1 MQNQLISHL
10 VRTHRRNV
18 CRPLRES
25 RTPRAASFRCST
37 PHSSS
42 GSSPWS
48 ERILVRDPITQKSA
62 LAVELWREGEH
73 WFWSPEDPN
82 LNSVFQVRFL
92 HLLHEDT
99 KPESNA
105 GFYLFPLWHKNYPTG
120 GWILSG
126 TDFITSTARHHVLL
140 GKTRMPLTS
149 SLPYF
154 SGDNLY

>member
-1 MQNQLISHL
+1 MSSPPGEQNAK
-10 VRTHRRNV
+10 
-18 CRPLRES
+18 S
-25 RTPRAASFRCST
+25 RLLSL